1 LRPWVV
7 ILAAAAGVLVLV
19 GFVAAVDGRDNTGET
34 VRADRWADDV
44 CGAVGAW
51 EGQLEAIGDDLAE
64 NNFAAREND
73 GGSGD
78 HVEATIFVREAIDRA
93 VDATDQTL
101 QEGLERS
108 GIPDVAN
115 GEQATRILDA
125 WAQSTENDLLA
136 VEDTLDRSPDTPS
149 AAYVSLR
156 GAVTALE
163 RSALAGR
170 AAFRQVAALDPEL
183 ADALEESGNC
193 EELMR
198 EEP

>member
-1 LRPWVV
+1 VRPWVV

-34 VRADRWADDV
+34 VRVDRWADDV

-108 GIPDVAN
+108 GIPDVGN
-115 GEQATRILDA
+115 GEQATRILAA

>member
-1 LRPWVV
+1 
-7 ILAAAAGVLVLV
+7 VLVLV

-108 GIPDVAN
+108 GIPDVAD
-115 GEQATRILDA
+115 GEQATRILAA

-149 AAYVSLR
+149 DAYVALR

-183 ADALEESGNC
+183 SDALEESRNC